1 MARRVNAMGEMEG
14 LIGACHRD
22 PISLIVR
29 AAT

>member
-14 LIGACHRD
+14 LIGACHRE
-22 PISLIVR
+22 PMGLMVR